1 MAFYTFD
8 KLKNQVDYIVN
19 SFSQIKERELNA
31 IYENEYNDKD
41 LLALDILQ
49 NRDFEY
55 LIKPLEIY
63 FPKSYQFLHKENI
76 EFQVLF
82 YWSENLSGKRTLT
95 CNPFFVIKDRVYLIT
110 LPSYKCGDIRTSIY
124 KGLNERMGGIV
135 CSESYLSIWGKT
147 LISEPVSWYAFEF
160 YLPRK
165 NKKNI
170 IKRIVS
176 LIPYTFTNSQVTDIE
191 DQEKYAVKDFP
202 NLRVLLDSR
211 EPEEQQT
218 EYDLLL
224 TCYDYNQNIYWVKN
238 GDFENEI
245 YLLSNPET
253 AIDEYMVHV
262 FSQAEGRFDFS
273 PWASKL
279 EETDIIHQIEEP
291 EDEVEEELEGIPLLD
306 PELAAKLGNIPAQIK
321 LGVDYSLGRN
331 DVEKDSKRGRDWFW
345 QSAKFG
351 NLLAQYNWASY
362 WSKEPVY
369 LETELTST
377 LLESLQMQGNLAATY
392 MLGVFSEEGMD
403 GVEQSYPLAVHFYT
417 YAAEQGFA
425 PAMNNLADKYEN
437 GLGVEQDLP
446 KALAL
451 YTQAAEQDIGAAQ
464 WSLGLMYLE
473 GKGVTQDQTKAKQ
486 WLEKAA
492 GNGWDQAVELLKTF

>member
-1 MAFYTFD
+1 MTFYTFD

-19 SFSQIKERELNA
+19 SFSKINDRELNA
-31 IYENEYNDKD
+31 IYESEYNDID
-41 LLALDILQ
+41 LKALDILQ

-63 FPKSYQFLHKENI
+63 FPKSYKYLHKENI
-76 EFQVLF
+76 KFQVFF
-82 YWSENLSGKRTLT
+82 YWSETFSGKQTLT

-110 LPSYKCGDIRTSIY
+110 LPIYNCGDIRTSIY
-124 KGLNERMGGIV
+124 KGLSERIGGIV
-135 CSESYLSIWGKT
+135 CSGSYLPIWGTT
-147 LISEPVSWYAFEF
+147 LISEPTSWRSFDD
-160 YLPRK
+160 YLGKK
-165 NKKNI
+165 NKKKVI
-170 IKRIVS
+170 QSIVS
-176 LIPYTFTNSQVTDIE
+176 RIPYTYEEENVEAPQ
-191 DQEKYAVKDFP
+191 KYKVKGFP
-202 NLRVLLDSR
+202 NLRVFLDSR

-224 TCYDYNQNIYWVKN
+224 TCYDYDQNIYWVKN
-238 GDFENEI
+238 GDFENELYI
-245 YLLSNPET
+245 LSNPET
-253 AIDEYMVHV
+253 AIDDYMVHV
-262 FSQAEGRFDFS
+262 LSQAEGRFDFS
-273 PWASKL
+273 PWATKL
-279 EETDIIHQIEEP
+279 EESEIIEQIAEP
-291 EDEVEEELEGIPLLD
+291 EDEIEEEPEGISLLD
-306 PELAAKLGNIPAQIK
+306 PELAAKLGNTPAQIK

-331 DVEKDSKRGRDWFW
+331 GVEKDPKRGRDWFW

-351 NLLAQYNWASY
+351 DLLAQYNWASY

-369 LETELTST
+369 LETELTSA

-392 MLGVFSEEGMD
+392 MLGVFSEN
-403 GVEQSYPLAVHFYT
+403 GVDETEQSYPLAVHFYT

-425 PAMNNLADKYEN
+425 PAINNLADKYEN

-451 YTQAAEQDIGAAQ
+451 YTQAAAQDIGAAQ

-492 GNGWDQAVELLKTF
+492 GNGWEQAKPLLESL